1 MDNHNNKLKRS
12 LSLPMITFYGLG
24 NILGAGIY
32 VLIGKVAGEA
42 GYFAPLAF
50 LIASVIAAL
59 SAFTYAEL
67 SARYPVSAGVA
78 VFIYEGFNIQQLSV
92 LVGVLITLAGI
103 VSAAALAHGF
113 AGYVQVFVDMPS
125 WLIILLILS
134 LLGTLAIWGIS
145 ESVAVASVFTLLE
158 IAGLVMIIV
167 VGADR
172 LPEITTII
180 QHQQASMGVIPW
192 AGIFSASFLAFYAY
206 IGFEDM
212 VNVAEEVKDPQ
223 RNMPRAILLCVVIS
237 SILYAAVTIVAILVI
252 PPEQLSQSHAPLADV
267 YVAAT
272 GRTPVVIS
280 FIGIFA
286 VINGSLIQIIMASRL
301 VYGMARKRWLPG
313 VLSRVHGRTQTP
325 INSTL
330 LVVSLV
336 LFFALVLNLVALAEL
351 TSYLVLVVF
360 SLVNLSLIRIKDN
373 HVHPEGVRV
382 YSKWLPVAGFISA
395 FSFLLIE
402 LYALII

>member
-192 AGIFSASFLAFYAY
+192 VGIFSASFLAFYAY